1 MCLFVIYLTAS
12 KYKLRSVRS
21 HLSDG
26 TELRGKSEEKS
37 FYLSFKIDDYNFF
50 LSAVIMSVVLQNIL
64 YSFASLEQMTFYIL
78 TFYISVYRKTAE
90 VKLVGV
96 ARLTGL

>member
-1 MCLFVIYLTAS
+1 MALNW
-12 KYKLRSVRS
+12 
-21 HLSDG
+21 
-26 TELRGKSEEKS
+26 EEKVKRNH

-50 LSAVIMSVVLQNIL
+50 LSAVIMSVVLKNIL
-64 YSFASLEQMTFYIL
+64 YSSASLEQITFYIL
-78 TFYISVYRKTAE
+78 TFYISVYKKTAE

>member
-1 MCLFVIYLTAS
+1 MFICYIFNSFKIQINI
-12 KYKLRSVRS
+12 RS

-78 TFYISVYRKTAE
+78 TFYISVYKKTAE

-96 ARLTGL
+96 TRLTGL